1 MTDEIEMT
9 ALPSGEI
16 EVAYEDGSF
25 VAASWSDAVK
35 RIVSYADKFKYER
48 R

>member
-16 EVAYEDGSF
+16 EVTYEGGGF
-25 VAASWSDAVK
+25 IAESWNDAVK
-35 RIVSYADKFKYER
+35 RVVSAQNKKFN
-48 R
+48 

>member
-16 EVAYEDGSF
+16 EVTYEGGGF
-25 VAASWSDAVK
+25 TAESWSDAVK
-35 RIVSYADKFKYER
+35 RVVEEVR
-48 R
+48 V

>member
-16 EVAYEDGSF
+16 EVTYEGGGF
-25 VAASWSDAVK
+25 IAESWNDAVK
-35 RIVSYADKFKYER
+35 KVVEEVRV
-48 R
+48 

>member
-16 EVAYEDGSF
+16 EVTYEGGGF
-25 VAASWSDAVK
+25 VAESWSDAVK
-35 RIVSYADKFKYER
+35 RLEGIELR
-48 R
+48 

>member
-16 EVAYEDGSF
+16 EVTYEGGGF
-25 VAASWSDAVK
+25 IAESWCDAIK
-35 RIVSYADKFKYER
+35 RLEGIELR
-48 R
+48 